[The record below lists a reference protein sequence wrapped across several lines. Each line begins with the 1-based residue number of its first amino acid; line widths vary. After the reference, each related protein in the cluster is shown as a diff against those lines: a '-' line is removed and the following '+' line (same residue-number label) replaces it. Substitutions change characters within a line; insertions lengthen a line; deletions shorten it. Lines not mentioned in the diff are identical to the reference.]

1 MLSVSNEPGA
11 GGLGLAT
18 TLVVDD
24 LTSLHIH
31 TEKHGGRATPEFFL
45 FCLSLAGGSF
55 THVVRVHVELLT
67 P

>member
-31 TEKHGGRATPEFFL
+31 TEKHGGRATPEFFFFVFPL
-45 FCLSLAGGSF
+45 RGAVSLTS
-55 THVVRVHVELLT
+55 
-67 P
+67 

>member
-31 TEKHGGRATPEFFL
+31 TEKRSGRAAPEFFFFVCPL
-45 FCLSLAGGSF
+45 RGAVSLTS
-55 THVVRVHVELLT
+55 
-67 P
+67 